1 MKMKKRKGRITSRR
15 ELHHLKKIQKV
26 KKVTTALGT
35 SLMVGTVGLLMGNK
49 DKVQADTTVH
59 VDKTNEASSSTSK
72 VAQSSSQSSTQSS
85 SVAAGSRVT
94 REVVYSSSSSSSLNI
109 EKNASSQSENSSQ
122 SSSNV
127 KSSSASSVSNASSL
141 QNHEPNKTVESS
153 STASSGASSSS
164 SKSESSSS
172 QASVKPEKQNLA
184 VQTGPSEQDLQKQWA
199 AKISSYPENV
209 QSFLNTIGPVAQQ
222 VAQENGIYASV
233 MIAQA
238 ALESGWGNS
247 ALSTQGHNLFGV
259 KWNGTGNY
267 VTMPTQEYYGGQ
279 WHTINAKFQSY
290 NSYYD
295 SLTGYAQLIKNNFPN
310 STRANAATPQI
321 AAANLKYGVYGS
333 YATDPN
339 YANSLDRMI
348 SDYGLTR
355 YDVYT
360 GTSSTNQN
368 QQNSNAANSNQ
379 HESQISAGN
388 GNQIPDTYTVKAGDS
403 LWGIS
408 QTYGTTVNNLKQ
420 INNLSSNVIYV
431 GQVLK
436 LKQQSNSTSNQAPQS
451 TVDTYTVQSGDTL
464 WGIANTH
471 DTTVNNL
478 KQINDLT
485 SDTIYVGQVLKLKQ
499 QSNSTSNQAPQS
511 TADTYTVQSG
521 DTLWGIANTHDTTV
535 NDLKQINDLTS
546 DTIYVGQVLK
556 LKQQTN
562 STSNQAPQSTID
574 TYTVQSGDT
583 LWRIA
588 NTHDTT
594 VNNLKQIN
602 DLTSDTIYVGQVL
615 KLKQQSTT
623 QPESS
628 QSSQS
633 NSSDFYTVKAG
644 DSLWKIA
651 MGNDLTVSHLKQM
664 NNLTTNTIYVGQ
676 QLRIKEGQA
685 NSQASQSNSQTN
697 QSSQNAGTYTVKAG
711 DTLWGIAND
720 HDTTVNALKQNNHLN
735 SDTIYVGQVL
745 SLGQATSTGSH
756 SQSSASAQSSSSTN
770 GTYTVKAGD
779 TLWSIANA
787 NDMTVAQLKQKNDLS
802 NDTIYVGQTLNVS
815 SSKSAS
821 ATSTA
826 SATYTVNSG
835 DSLWQIASA
844 NGTTVNQLKALN
856 NLSSD
861 LIYAGQQ
868 LKFR

>member
-1 MKMKKRKGRITSRR
+1 MKKRKGRITSRR
-15 ELHHLKKIQKV
+15 ELYHLKKIQKV

-72 VAQSSSQSSTQSS
+72 VAQSSSQSSTSSSVQSS
-85 SVAAGSRVT
+85 SVAAGLRVT
-94 REVVYSSSSSSSLNI
+94 REVIYSSSSSSSLNI

-127 KSSSASSVSNASSL
+127 KSSSASSASVTNASSL

-153 STASSGASSSS
+153 STASSVAGSSS
-164 SKSESSSS
+164 SKSESSGS
-172 QASVKPEKQNLA
+172 QSSVKPEKQNLA

-199 AKISSYPENV
+199 AEISSYPENV

-348 SDYGLTR
+348 SDYELTR

-403 LWGIS
+403 LWEIS

-436 LKQQSNSTSNQAPQS
+436 LKQQSNSTSNQTPQS
-451 TVDTYTVQSGDTL
+451 TTDTYTVQSGDTL

-499 QSNSTSNQAPQS
+499 
-511 TADTYTVQSG
+511 
-521 DTLWGIANTHDTTV
+521 
-535 NDLKQINDLTS
+535 
-546 DTIYVGQVLK
+546 
-556 LKQQTN
+556 
-562 STSNQAPQSTID
+562 
-574 TYTVQSGDT
+574 
-583 LWRIA
+583 R
-588 NTHDTT
+588 
-594 VNNLKQIN
+594 
-602 DLTSDTIYVGQVL
+602 
-615 KLKQQSTT
+615 STT
-623 QPESS
+623 QQESS
-628 QSSQS
+628 QPSQS

-676 QLRIKEGQA
+676 QLRIKEGQT

-697 QSSQNAGTYTVKAG
+697 QSNQNAGTYTVKAG

-720 HDTTVNALKQNNHLN
+720 HDTTVNALKQNNHLS

-745 SLGQATSTGSH
+745 SLGQTASTGSH
-756 SQSSASAQSSSSTN
+756 SQSTASTQSSTSD
-770 GTYTVKAGD
+770 GTYTVKSGD

-815 SSKSAS
+815 STKSAS

-826 SATYTVNSG
+826 STTYTVKSG

-868 LKFR
+868 LKLR

>member
-1 MKMKKRKGRITSRR
+1 MKKRKGRITSRR
-15 ELHHLKKIQKV
+15 ELYHLKKIQKV

-72 VAQSSSQSSTQSS
+72 VAQSSSQSSTSSSVQSS
-85 SVAAGSRVT
+85 SVAAGLRVT

-127 KSSSASSVSNASSL
+127 KSSSASSASVTNASSL

-153 STASSGASSSS
+153 STASSVASSSS
-164 SKSESSSS
+164 SKSESSGS
-172 QASVKPEKQNLA
+172 QSSVKPEKQNLA

-199 AKISSYPENV
+199 AEISSYPENV

-339 YANSLDRMI
+339 YANSLDRII
-348 SDYGLTR
+348 SDYELTR

-408 QTYGTTVNNLKQ
+408 QTYGTTVSNLKQ

-436 LKQQSNSTSNQAPQS
+436 LKQQSNSTSNQTPQL
-451 TVDTYTVQSGDTL
+451 TTDTYTVQSGDTL

-499 QSNSTSNQAPQS
+499 QSNSTSNQTPQS
-511 TADTYTVQSG
+511 TTDTYTVQSG
-521 DTLWGIANTHDTTV
+521 DTLWE
-535 NDLKQINDLTS
+535 
-546 DTIYVGQVLK
+546 
-556 LKQQTN
+556 
-562 STSNQAPQSTID
+562 
-574 TYTVQSGDT
+574 
-583 LWRIA
+583 IA

-615 KLKQQSTT
+615 KLKQRSTT
-623 QPESS
+623 QQESS
-628 QSSQS
+628 QPSQS

-676 QLRIKEGQA
+676 QLRIKEEQT

-720 HDTTVNALKQNNHLN
+720 HDTTVNALKQNNHLS

-745 SLGQATSTGSH
+745 SLGQTASTGSH
-756 SQSSASAQSSSSTN
+756 SQSTASTQSSTSD
-770 GTYTVKAGD
+770 GTYTVKSGD

-815 SSKSAS
+815 STKSAS

-826 SATYTVNSG
+826 SATYTVKSG

-868 LKFR
+868 LKLR

>member
-1 MKMKKRKGRITSRR
+1 MKKRKGRITSRR
-15 ELHHLKKIQKV
+15 ELYHLKKIQKV
-26 KKVTTALGT
+26 KKATTALGT
-35 SLMVGTVGLLMGNK
+35 SLMVGTVGLLMGNR

-59 VDKTNEASSSTSK
+59 VDKTNETSSSTSK
-72 VAQSSSQSSTQSS
+72 VAQSSSQSATSSSVQSS

-109 EKNASSQSENSSQ
+109 AKNASSQSESSGQ

-141 QNHEPNKTVESS
+141 QNHEPGKTAESS
-153 STASSGASSSS
+153 STASSVASSSS

-172 QASVKPEKQNLA
+172 QSSVKPEKQNLA

-199 AKISSYPENV
+199 AEISSYPENV

-247 ALSTQGHNLFGV
+247 ALSTEGHNLFGV

-321 AAANLKYGVYGS
+321 AAANLKNGVYGS

-451 TVDTYTVQSGDTL
+451 TADTYTVQSGDTL

-499 QSNSTSNQAPQS
+499 QS
-511 TADTYTVQSG
+511 
-521 DTLWGIANTHDTTV
+521 
-535 NDLKQINDLTS
+535 
-546 DTIYVGQVLK
+546 
-556 LKQQTN
+556 
-562 STSNQAPQSTID
+562 
-574 TYTVQSGDT
+574 
-583 LWRIA
+583 
-588 NTHDTT
+588 
-594 VNNLKQIN
+594 
-602 DLTSDTIYVGQVL
+602 
-615 KLKQQSTT
+615 TT
-623 QPESS
+623 QQGSS
-628 QSSQS
+628 QPSQS

-651 MGNDLTVSHLKQM
+651 MGNDLTVDHLKQM

-676 QLRIKEGQA
+676 QLRIKEGQT
-685 NSQASQSNSQTN
+685 NSQPSQSNSQTN
-697 QSSQNAGTYTVKAG
+697 QSSQNTGTYTVKAG

-745 SLGQATSTGSH
+745 SLGQATSTSSH
-756 SQSSASAQSSSSTN
+756 SQSSASAQSSSPTN
-770 GTYTVKAGD
+770 GTYMVKAGD

-815 SSKSAS
+815 SAKSAS
-821 ATSTA
+821 TTSTA
-826 SATYTVNSG
+826 SATYTVKSG
-835 DSLWQIASA
+835 DSLWKIASA
-844 NGTTVNQLKALN
+844 NGTTVNQLKSLN

-868 LKFR
+868 LKLR

>member
-15 ELHHLKKIQKV
+15 ELYHLKKIQKV

-72 VAQSSSQSSTQSS
+72 VAQSSSQSSTSSSVQSS
-85 SVAAGSRVT
+85 SVAAGLRVT

-127 KSSSASSVSNASSL
+127 KSSSASSASVTNASSL

-153 STASSGASSSS
+153 STASSVAGSSS
-164 SKSESSSS
+164 SKSESSGS
-172 QASVKPEKQNLA
+172 QSSVKPEKQNLA

-199 AKISSYPENV
+199 AEISSYPENV

-436 LKQQSNSTSNQAPQS
+436 LKQQSNSTSNQTPQS
-451 TVDTYTVQSGDTL
+451 TTDTYTVQSGDTL

-499 QSNSTSNQAPQS
+499 QSNSTSNQTPQS

-521 DTLWGIANTHDTTV
+521 DTLWG
-535 NDLKQINDLTS
+535 
-546 DTIYVGQVLK
+546 
-556 LKQQTN
+556 
-562 STSNQAPQSTID
+562 
-574 TYTVQSGDT
+574 
-583 LWRIA
+583 IA

-615 KLKQQSTT
+615 KLKQRSTT
-623 QPESS
+623 QQESS
-628 QSSQS
+628 QPSQS

-676 QLRIKEGQA
+676 QLRIKEGQT
-685 NSQASQSNSQTN
+685 NSQASKSNSQTN

-720 HDTTVNALKQNNHLN
+720 HDTTVNALKQNNHLS

-745 SLGQATSTGSH
+745 SLGQTASTGSH
-756 SQSSASAQSSSSTN
+756 SQSTASTQSSTSD
-770 GTYTVKAGD
+770 GTYTVKSGD

-815 SSKSAS
+815 STKSAS

-826 SATYTVNSG
+826 SATYTVKSG

-868 LKFR
+868 LKLR

>member
-1 MKMKKRKGRITSRR
+1 MKKRKGRITSRR
-15 ELHHLKKIQKV
+15 ELYHLKKIQKV

-72 VAQSSSQSSTQSS
+72 VAQSSSQSSTSSSVQSS
-85 SVAAGSRVT
+85 SVAAGLRVT

-127 KSSSASSVSNASSL
+127 KSSSASSASVTNASSL

-153 STASSGASSSS
+153 STASSVAGSSS
-164 SKSESSSS
+164 SKSESSGS
-172 QASVKPEKQNLA
+172 QSSVKPEKQNLA

-199 AKISSYPENV
+199 AEISSYPENV

-348 SDYGLTR
+348 SDYELTR

-436 LKQQSNSTSNQAPQS
+436 LKQQSNSTSNQTPQS
-451 TVDTYTVQSGDTL
+451 TTDTYTVQSGDTL

-499 QSNSTSNQAPQS
+499 QSNSTSNQTPQS
-511 TADTYTVQSG
+511 TTDTYTVQSG
-521 DTLWGIANTHDTTV
+521 DTLWG
-535 NDLKQINDLTS
+535 
-546 DTIYVGQVLK
+546 
-556 LKQQTN
+556 
-562 STSNQAPQSTID
+562 
-574 TYTVQSGDT
+574 
-583 LWRIA
+583 IA

-623 QPESS
+623 QQESS
-628 QSSQS
+628 QPSQS

-676 QLRIKEGQA
+676 QLRIKEGQT

-720 HDTTVNALKQNNHLN
+720 HDTTVNALKQNNHLS

-745 SLGQATSTGSH
+745 SLGQTASTGSH
-756 SQSSASAQSSSSTN
+756 SQSTASTQSSTSD
-770 GTYTVKAGD
+770 GTYTVKSGD

-815 SSKSAS
+815 STKSAS

-826 SATYTVNSG
+826 STTYTVKSG

-868 LKFR
+868 LKLR

>member
-1 MKMKKRKGRITSRR
+1 MKKRKGRITSRR
-15 ELHHLKKIQKV
+15 ELYHLKKIQKV

-72 VAQSSSQSSTQSS
+72 VTQSSSQSSTSSSVQSS
-85 SVAAGSRVT
+85 SVAAGLRVT

-109 EKNASSQSENSSQ
+109 EKNVSSQSENSSQ

-127 KSSSASSVSNASSL
+127 KSSSASSASVTNASSL

-153 STASSGASSSS
+153 STASSAASSSS
-164 SKSESSSS
+164 SKSESSGS
-172 QASVKPEKQNLA
+172 QSSVKPEKQNLA

-199 AKISSYPENV
+199 AEISSYPENV

-451 TVDTYTVQSGDTL
+451 TADTYTVQSGDTL

-499 QSNSTSNQAPQS
+499 QS
-511 TADTYTVQSG
+511 
-521 DTLWGIANTHDTTV
+521 
-535 NDLKQINDLTS
+535 
-546 DTIYVGQVLK
+546 
-556 LKQQTN
+556 
-562 STSNQAPQSTID
+562 
-574 TYTVQSGDT
+574 
-583 LWRIA
+583 
-588 NTHDTT
+588 
-594 VNNLKQIN
+594 
-602 DLTSDTIYVGQVL
+602 
-615 KLKQQSTT
+615 TT
-623 QPESS
+623 QQGSS
-628 QSSQS
+628 QPSQS

-651 MGNDLTVSHLKQM
+651 MGNDLTVDHLKQM

-676 QLRIKEGQA
+676 QLRIKEGQT
-685 NSQASQSNSQTN
+685 NSQPSQSNSQTN

-720 HDTTVNALKQNNHLN
+720 HDTTVNALKQNNHLS

-745 SLGQATSTGSH
+745 SLGQTASTGSH
-756 SQSSASAQSSSSTN
+756 SQSTASTQSSTSD
-770 GTYTVKAGD
+770 GTYTVKSGD

-815 SSKSAS
+815 STKSAS

-826 SATYTVNSG
+826 STTYTVKSG

-868 LKFR
+868 LKLR

>member
-1 MKMKKRKGRITSRR
+1 MKMKKRRDRISSRR

-26 KKVTTALGT
+26 KKATTALGT

-59 VDKTNEASSSTSK
+59 VDKTNETSSNTSK
-72 VAQSSSQSSTQSS
+72 VAQSGSQSSTSSSVQSS
-85 SVAAGSRVT
+85 SVAAGSRIT
-94 REVVYSSSSSSSLNI
+94 QEVVYSSSSSTSLNV

-122 SSSNV
+122 NSSSV
-127 KSSSASSVSNASSL
+127 KGSSASSMSNASSL
-141 QNHEPNKTVESS
+141 QHEQSKTAESS
-153 STASSGASSSS
+153 STANSVTSFSS
-164 SKSESSSS
+164 SKAESSSS
-172 QASVKPEKQNLA
+172 QSSVKSEKQNLA

-199 AKISSYPENV
+199 AEISSYPENV

-247 ALSTQGHNLFGV
+247 ALSTEGHNLFGV

-295 SLTGYAQLIKNNFPN
+295 SLTSYAQLIKNNFPN

-321 AAANLKYGVYGS
+321 AAANLKNGVYGS

-368 QQNSNAANSNQ
+368 QQNSNAANSSQ

-403 LWGIS
+403 LWEIS

-436 LKQQSNSTSNQAPQS
+436 LKQQSSSTSNQAPQS
-451 TVDTYTVQSGDTL
+451 TADTYTVQSGDTL

-535 NDLKQINDLTS
+535 N
-546 DTIYVGQVLK
+546 
-556 LKQQTN
+556 
-562 STSNQAPQSTID
+562 
-574 TYTVQSGDT
+574 
-583 LWRIA
+583 
-588 NTHDTT
+588 
-594 VNNLKQIN
+594 NLKQIN
-602 DLTSDTIYVGQVL
+602 DLTSDTIYVGQIL
-615 KLKQQSTT
+615 KLTQQSTT
-623 QPESS
+623 QQASS
-628 QSSQS
+628 KPSQS

-651 MGNDLTVSHLKQM
+651 MGNDLTVDHLKQM

-676 QLRIKEGQA
+676 QLRIKEGQT
-685 NSQASQSNSQTN
+685 NSQPSQSNSQTN
-697 QSSQNAGTYTVKAG
+697 QSSQNTGTYTVKAG

-720 HDTTVNALKQNNHLN
+720 HDTTVNALKQNNHLS

-745 SLGQATSTGSH
+745 SLGQTSSTSSH
-756 SQSSASAQSSSSTN
+756 SQATASAQSSTSN
-770 GTYTVKAGD
+770 GTYTVKSGD

-802 NDTIYVGQTLNVS
+802 NDTIYVGQKLNVFS
-815 SSKSAS
+815 AKSTS

-826 SATYTVNSG
+826 SATYTVKSG
-835 DSLWQIASA
+835 DSLWKIASA
-844 NGTTVNQLKALN
+844 NGTTVNQLKSLN

-868 LKFR
+868 LKLR

>member
-1 MKMKKRKGRITSRR
+1 MKKRRDRISSRR

-26 KKVTTALGT
+26 KKATTALGT

-59 VDKTNEASSSTSK
+59 VDKTNETSSNTSK
-72 VAQSSSQSSTQSS
+72 VAQSGSQSSTSSSVQSS
-85 SVAAGSRVT
+85 SVAAGSRIT
-94 REVVYSSSSSSSLNI
+94 QEVVYSSSSSTSLNV

-122 SSSNV
+122 NSSSV
-127 KSSSASSVSNASSL
+127 KGSSASSMSNASSL
-141 QNHEPNKTVESS
+141 QHGQSKTAESS
-153 STASSGASSSS
+153 STANSVTSFSS
-164 SKSESSSS
+164 SKAESSSS
-172 QASVKPEKQNLA
+172 QSSVKSEKQNLA

-199 AKISSYPENV
+199 AEISSYPENV

-247 ALSTQGHNLFGV
+247 ALSTEGHNLFGV

-295 SLTGYAQLIKNNFPN
+295 SLTSYAQLIKNNFPN

-321 AAANLKYGVYGS
+321 AAANLKNGVYGS

-368 QQNSNAANSNQ
+368 QQNSNAANSSQ

-436 LKQQSNSTSNQAPQS
+436 LKQQSSSTSNQAPQS
-451 TVDTYTVQSGDTL
+451 TADTYTVQSGDTL

-535 NDLKQINDLTS
+535 N
-546 DTIYVGQVLK
+546 
-556 LKQQTN
+556 
-562 STSNQAPQSTID
+562 
-574 TYTVQSGDT
+574 
-583 LWRIA
+583 
-588 NTHDTT
+588 
-594 VNNLKQIN
+594 NLKQIN

-615 KLKQQSTT
+615 KLTQQSTT
-623 QPESS
+623 QQASS
-628 QSSQS
+628 KPSQS

-651 MGNDLTVSHLKQM
+651 MGNDLTVDHLKQM

-676 QLRIKEGQA
+676 QLRIKEGQT
-685 NSQASQSNSQTN
+685 NSQPSQSNSQTN

-720 HDTTVNALKQNNHLN
+720 HDTTVNALKQNNHLS

-745 SLGQATSTGSH
+745 SLGQTSSTSSHNQAT
-756 SQSSASAQSSSSTN
+756 ASAQSSTSN
-770 GTYTVKAGD
+770 GTYTVKSGD

-802 NDTIYVGQTLNVS
+802 NDTIYVGQKLNVFS
-815 SSKSAS
+815 AKSTS

-826 SATYTVNSG
+826 SATYTVKSG
-835 DSLWQIASA
+835 DSLWKIASA
-844 NGTTVNQLKALN
+844 NGTTVNQLKSLN

-868 LKFR
+868 LKLR

>member
-15 ELHHLKKIQKV
+15 ELYHLKKIQKV

-72 VAQSSSQSSTQSS
+72 VAQSSSQSSTSSSVQSS
-85 SVAAGSRVT
+85 SVAAGLRVT

-127 KSSSASSVSNASSL
+127 KSSSASSASVTNASSL

-153 STASSGASSSS
+153 SIASSVAGSSS
-164 SKSESSSS
+164 SKSESSGS
-172 QASVKPEKQNLA
+172 QSSVKPEKQNLA

-199 AKISSYPENV
+199 AEISSYPENV

-348 SDYGLTR
+348 SDYELTR

-436 LKQQSNSTSNQAPQS
+436 LKQQSNSTSNQTPQL
-451 TVDTYTVQSGDTL
+451 TTDTYTVQSGDTL

-499 QSNSTSNQAPQS
+499 QS
-511 TADTYTVQSG
+511 
-521 DTLWGIANTHDTTV
+521 
-535 NDLKQINDLTS
+535 
-546 DTIYVGQVLK
+546 
-556 LKQQTN
+556 
-562 STSNQAPQSTID
+562 
-574 TYTVQSGDT
+574 
-583 LWRIA
+583 
-588 NTHDTT
+588 
-594 VNNLKQIN
+594 
-602 DLTSDTIYVGQVL
+602 
-615 KLKQQSTT
+615 TT
-623 QPESS
+623 QQESS
-628 QSSQS
+628 QPSQS

-676 QLRIKEGQA
+676 QLRIKEEQT

-720 HDTTVNALKQNNHLN
+720 HDTTVNALKQNNHLS

-745 SLGQATSTGSH
+745 SLGQTASTGSH
-756 SQSSASAQSSSSTN
+756 SQSTASTQSSTSD
-770 GTYTVKAGD
+770 GTYTVKSGD

-815 SSKSAS
+815 STKSAS

-826 SATYTVNSG
+826 STTYTVKSG

-868 LKFR
+868 LKLR

>member
-1 MKMKKRKGRITSRR
+1 MKKRKGRITSRR
-15 ELHHLKKIQKV
+15 ELYHLKKIQKV

-72 VAQSSSQSSTQSS
+72 VAQSSSQSSTSSSVQSS
-85 SVAAGSRVT
+85 SVAAGLRVT

-127 KSSSASSVSNASSL
+127 KSSSASSASVTNASSL

-153 STASSGASSSS
+153 SIASSVAGSSS
-164 SKSESSSS
+164 SKSESSGS
-172 QASVKPEKQNLA
+172 QSSVKPEKQNLA

-199 AKISSYPENV
+199 AEISSYPENV

-348 SDYGLTR
+348 SDYELTR

-436 LKQQSNSTSNQAPQS
+436 LKQQSNSTSNQTPQS
-451 TVDTYTVQSGDTL
+451 TTDTYTVQSGDTL

-499 QSNSTSNQAPQS
+499 R
-511 TADTYTVQSG
+511 
-521 DTLWGIANTHDTTV
+521 L
-535 NDLKQINDLTS
+535 
-546 DTIYVGQVLK
+546 
-556 LKQQTN
+556 
-562 STSNQAPQSTID
+562 
-574 TYTVQSGDT
+574 
-583 LWRIA
+583 
-588 NTHDTT
+588 
-594 VNNLKQIN
+594 
-602 DLTSDTIYVGQVL
+602 
-615 KLKQQSTT
+615 TT
-623 QPESS
+623 QQESS
-628 QSSQS
+628 QPSQS

-676 QLRIKEGQA
+676 QLRIKEEQT

-720 HDTTVNALKQNNHLN
+720 HDTTVNALKQNNHLS

-745 SLGQATSTGSH
+745 SLGQTASTGSH
-756 SQSSASAQSSSSTN
+756 SQSTASTQSSTSD
-770 GTYTVKAGD
+770 GTYTVKSGD

-815 SSKSAS
+815 STKSAS

-826 SATYTVNSG
+826 STTYTVKSG

-868 LKFR
+868 LKLR

>member
-1 MKMKKRKGRITSRR
+1 MKMKKRRDRISSRR

-26 KKVTTALGT
+26 KKATTALGT

-59 VDKTNEASSSTSK
+59 VDKTNETSSNTSK
-72 VAQSSSQSSTQSS
+72 VAQSSSQSSTSSSVQSS
-85 SVAAGSRVT
+85 SVAAGSRIT
-94 REVVYSSSSSSSLNI
+94 QEVVYSSSSSTSLNV

-122 SSSNV
+122 NSSSV
-127 KSSSASSVSNASSL
+127 KGSSASSMSNASSL
-141 QNHEPNKTVESS
+141 QHGQSKTAESS
-153 STASSGASSSS
+153 STANSVTSFSS
-164 SKSESSSS
+164 SKAESSSS
-172 QASVKPEKQNLA
+172 QSSVKSEKQNLA

-199 AKISSYPENV
+199 AEISSYPENV

-247 ALSTQGHNLFGV
+247 ALSTEGHNLFGV

-295 SLTGYAQLIKNNFPN
+295 SLTSYAQLIKNNFPN

-321 AAANLKYGVYGS
+321 AAANLKNGVYGS

-368 QQNSNAANSNQ
+368 QQNSNAANSSQ

-436 LKQQSNSTSNQAPQS
+436 LKQQSSSTSNQAPQS
-451 TVDTYTVQSGDTL
+451 TADTYTVQSGDTL

-535 NDLKQINDLTS
+535 N
-546 DTIYVGQVLK
+546 
-556 LKQQTN
+556 
-562 STSNQAPQSTID
+562 
-574 TYTVQSGDT
+574 
-583 LWRIA
+583 
-588 NTHDTT
+588 
-594 VNNLKQIN
+594 NLKQIN

-623 QPESS
+623 QQGSS
-628 QSSQS
+628 QPSQA

-651 MGNDLTVSHLKQM
+651 MGNDLTVDHLKQM

-676 QLRIKEGQA
+676 QLRIKEGQT
-685 NSQASQSNSQTN
+685 NSQPSQSNSQTN
-697 QSSQNAGTYTVKAG
+697 QSSQNTGTYTVKAG

-745 SLGQATSTGSH
+745 SLGQATSTSSH
-756 SQSSASAQSSSSTN
+756 SQSSASAQSSSPTN
-770 GTYTVKAGD
+770 GTYMVKAGD

-815 SSKSAS
+815 SAKSAS
-821 ATSTA
+821 TTSTA
-826 SATYTVNSG
+826 SATYTVKSG
-835 DSLWQIASA
+835 DSLWKIASA

-868 LKFR
+868 LKLR

>member
-1 MKMKKRKGRITSRR
+1 
-15 ELHHLKKIQKV
+15 
-26 KKVTTALGT
+26 
-35 SLMVGTVGLLMGNK
+35 
-49 DKVQADTTVH
+49 
-59 VDKTNEASSSTSK
+59 
-72 VAQSSSQSSTQSS
+72 
-85 SVAAGSRVT
+85 
-94 REVVYSSSSSSSLNI
+94 
-109 EKNASSQSENSSQ
+109 
-122 SSSNV
+122 
-127 KSSSASSVSNASSL
+127 
-141 QNHEPNKTVESS
+141 
-153 STASSGASSSS
+153 
-164 SKSESSSS
+164 
-172 QASVKPEKQNLA
+172 
-184 VQTGPSEQDLQKQWA
+184 
-199 AKISSYPENV
+199 
-209 QSFLNTIGPVAQQ
+209 
-222 VAQENGIYASV
+222 

-348 SDYGLTR
+348 SDYELTR

-436 LKQQSNSTSNQAPQS
+436 LKQQSNSTSNQTPQS
-451 TVDTYTVQSGDTL
+451 TTDTYTVQSGDTL

-499 QSNSTSNQAPQS
+499 QSNSTSNQTPQL
-511 TADTYTVQSG
+511 TTDTYTVQSG
-521 DTLWGIANTHDTTV
+521 DTLWG
-535 NDLKQINDLTS
+535 
-546 DTIYVGQVLK
+546 
-556 LKQQTN
+556 
-562 STSNQAPQSTID
+562 
-574 TYTVQSGDT
+574 
-583 LWRIA
+583 IA

-623 QPESS
+623 QQESS
-628 QSSQS
+628 QPSQS

-676 QLRIKEGQA
+676 QLRIKEEQT

-720 HDTTVNALKQNNHLN
+720 HDTTVNALKQNNHLS

-745 SLGQATSTGSH
+745 SLGQTASTGSH
-756 SQSSASAQSSSSTN
+756 SQSTASTQSSTSD
-770 GTYTVKAGD
+770 GTYTVKSGD

-815 SSKSAS
+815 STKSAS

-826 SATYTVNSG
+826 STTYTVKSG

-868 LKFR
+868 LKLR

>member
-72 VAQSSSQSSTQSS
+72 VTQSSSQSSTSSSVQSS
-85 SVAAGSRVT
+85 SVAAGLRVT

-109 EKNASSQSENSSQ
+109 EKNVSSQSENSSQ

-127 KSSSASSVSNASSL
+127 KSSSASSASVTNASSL

-153 STASSGASSSS
+153 STASSAASSSS
-164 SKSESSSS
+164 SKSESSGS
-172 QASVKPEKQNLA
+172 QSSVKPEKQNLA

-199 AKISSYPENV
+199 AEISSYPENV

-247 ALSTQGHNLFGV
+247 ALSTQSHNLFGV

-436 LKQQSNSTSNQAPQS
+436 LKQQSNSTSNQTPQL
-451 TVDTYTVQSGDTL
+451 TTDTYTVQSGDTL

-499 QSNSTSNQAPQS
+499 QS
-511 TADTYTVQSG
+511 
-521 DTLWGIANTHDTTV
+521 
-535 NDLKQINDLTS
+535 
-546 DTIYVGQVLK
+546 
-556 LKQQTN
+556 
-562 STSNQAPQSTID
+562 
-574 TYTVQSGDT
+574 
-583 LWRIA
+583 
-588 NTHDTT
+588 
-594 VNNLKQIN
+594 
-602 DLTSDTIYVGQVL
+602 
-615 KLKQQSTT
+615 TT
-623 QPESS
+623 QQESS
-628 QSSQS
+628 QPSQS

-676 QLRIKEGQA
+676 QLRIKEEQT

-720 HDTTVNALKQNNHLN
+720 HDTTVNALKQNNHLS

-745 SLGQATSTGSH
+745 SLGQTASTGSH
-756 SQSSASAQSSSSTN
+756 SQSTASTQSSTSD
-770 GTYTVKAGD
+770 GTYTVKSGD

-815 SSKSAS
+815 STKSAS

-826 SATYTVNSG
+826 STTYTVKSG

-868 LKFR
+868 LKLR

>member
-1 MKMKKRKGRITSRR
+1 MKKRKGRITSRR
-15 ELHHLKKIQKV
+15 ELYHLKKIQKV
-26 KKVTTALGT
+26 KKATTALGT
-35 SLMVGTVGLLMGNK
+35 SLMVGTVGLLMGNR

-59 VDKTNEASSSTSK
+59 VDKTNETSSSTSK
-72 VAQSSSQSSTQSS
+72 VAQSSSQSATSSSVQSS
-85 SVAAGSRVT
+85 SVAAGLRVT

-109 EKNASSQSENSSQ
+109 EKNVSSQSENSSQ

-127 KSSSASSVSNASSL
+127 KSSSASSASVTNASSL

-153 STASSGASSSS
+153 STASSVASSSS
-164 SKSESSSS
+164 SKSESSGS
-172 QASVKPEKQNLA
+172 QSSVKPEKQNLA

-199 AKISSYPENV
+199 AEISSYPENV

-247 ALSTQGHNLFGV
+247 ALSTEGHNLFGV

-321 AAANLKYGVYGS
+321 AAANLKNGVYGS

-451 TVDTYTVQSGDTL
+451 TADTYTVQSGDTL

-499 QSNSTSNQAPQS
+499 QS
-511 TADTYTVQSG
+511 
-521 DTLWGIANTHDTTV
+521 
-535 NDLKQINDLTS
+535 
-546 DTIYVGQVLK
+546 
-556 LKQQTN
+556 
-562 STSNQAPQSTID
+562 
-574 TYTVQSGDT
+574 
-583 LWRIA
+583 
-588 NTHDTT
+588 
-594 VNNLKQIN
+594 
-602 DLTSDTIYVGQVL
+602 
-615 KLKQQSTT
+615 TT
-623 QPESS
+623 QQGSS
-628 QSSQS
+628 QPSQS

-651 MGNDLTVSHLKQM
+651 MGNDLTVDHLKQM

-676 QLRIKEGQA
+676 QLRIKEGQT
-685 NSQASQSNSQTN
+685 NSQPSQSNSQTN
-697 QSSQNAGTYTVKAG
+697 QSSQNTGTYTVKAG

-745 SLGQATSTGSH
+745 SLGQATSTSSH
-756 SQSSASAQSSSSTN
+756 SQSSASAQSSSPTN
-770 GTYTVKAGD
+770 GTYMVKAGD

-815 SSKSAS
+815 SAKSAS
-821 ATSTA
+821 TTSTA
-826 SATYTVNSG
+826 SATYTVKSG
-835 DSLWQIASA
+835 DSLWKIASA

-868 LKFR
+868 LKLR

>member
-1 MKMKKRKGRITSRR
+1 MKKRKGRITSRR
-15 ELHHLKKIQKV
+15 ELYHLKKIQKV
-26 KKVTTALGT
+26 KKATTALGT
-35 SLMVGTVGLLMGNK
+35 SLMVGTVGLLMGNR

-59 VDKTNEASSSTSK
+59 VDKTNETLSSTSK
-72 VAQSSSQSSTQSS
+72 VAQSSSQSATSSSVQSS

-94 REVVYSSSSSSSLNI
+94 REIVYSSSSSSSLNI
-109 EKNASSQSENSSQ
+109 AKNASSQSESSGQ

-141 QNHEPNKTVESS
+141 QNHEPGKTAESS
-153 STASSGASSSS
+153 STASSVASSSS

-172 QASVKPEKQNLA
+172 QSSVKPEKQNLA

-199 AKISSYPENV
+199 AEISSYPENV

-247 ALSTQGHNLFGV
+247 ALSTEGHNLFGV

-321 AAANLKYGVYGS
+321 AAANLKNGVYGS

-451 TVDTYTVQSGDTL
+451 T
-464 WGIANTH
+464 
-471 DTTVNNL
+471 
-478 KQINDLT
+478 
-485 SDTIYVGQVLKLKQ
+485 
-499 QSNSTSNQAPQS
+499 
-511 TADTYTVQSG
+511 ADTYTVQSG
-521 DTLWGIANTHDTTV
+521 DTLWGIANTHDTM
-535 NDLKQINDLTS
+535 
-546 DTIYVGQVLK
+546 
-556 LKQQTN
+556 
-562 STSNQAPQSTID
+562 
-574 TYTVQSGDT
+574 
-583 LWRIA
+583 
-588 NTHDTT
+588 

-623 QPESS
+623 QQGSS
-628 QSSQS
+628 QPSQS

-651 MGNDLTVSHLKQM
+651 MGNDLTVDHLKQM

-676 QLRIKEGQA
+676 QLRIKEGQT
-685 NSQASQSNSQTN
+685 NSQPSQSNSQTN
-697 QSSQNAGTYTVKAG
+697 QSSQNTGTYTVKAG

-745 SLGQATSTGSH
+745 SLGQATSTSSH
-756 SQSSASAQSSSSTN
+756 SQSSASAQSSSPTN
-770 GTYTVKAGD
+770 GTYMVKAGD

-815 SSKSAS
+815 SAKSVS
-821 ATSTA
+821 TTSTA
-826 SATYTVNSG
+826 SATYTVKSG
-835 DSLWQIASA
+835 DSLWKIASA

-868 LKFR
+868 LKLR

>member
-15 ELHHLKKIQKV
+15 ELYHLKKIQKV

-72 VAQSSSQSSTQSS
+72 VTQSSSQSSTSSSVQSS
-85 SVAAGSRVT
+85 SVAAGLRVT

-109 EKNASSQSENSSQ
+109 EKNVSSQSENSSQ

-127 KSSSASSVSNASSL
+127 KSSSASSASVTNASSL

-153 STASSGASSSS
+153 STASSAASSSS
-164 SKSESSSS
+164 SKSESSGS
-172 QASVKPEKQNLA
+172 QSSVKPEKQNLA

-199 AKISSYPENV
+199 AEISSYPENV

-436 LKQQSNSTSNQAPQS
+436 LKQQSNSTSNQTPQS
-451 TVDTYTVQSGDTL
+451 TTDTYTVQSGDTL

-499 QSNSTSNQAPQS
+499 QS
-511 TADTYTVQSG
+511 
-521 DTLWGIANTHDTTV
+521 
-535 NDLKQINDLTS
+535 
-546 DTIYVGQVLK
+546 
-556 LKQQTN
+556 
-562 STSNQAPQSTID
+562 
-574 TYTVQSGDT
+574 
-583 LWRIA
+583 
-588 NTHDTT
+588 
-594 VNNLKQIN
+594 
-602 DLTSDTIYVGQVL
+602 
-615 KLKQQSTT
+615 TT
-623 QPESS
+623 QQGSS
-628 QSSQS
+628 QPSQS

-651 MGNDLTVSHLKQM
+651 MGNDLTVDHLKQM

-676 QLRIKEGQA
+676 QLRIKEGQT
-685 NSQASQSNSQTN
+685 NSQPSQSNSQTN

-720 HDTTVNALKQNNHLN
+720 HDTTVNALKQNNHLS

-745 SLGQATSTGSH
+745 SLGQTASTGSH
-756 SQSSASAQSSSSTN
+756 SQSTASTQSSTSD
-770 GTYTVKAGD
+770 GTYTVKSGD

-815 SSKSAS
+815 STKSAS

-826 SATYTVNSG
+826 STTYTVKSG

-868 LKFR
+868 LKLR

>member
-1 MKMKKRKGRITSRR
+1 MKKRKGRITSRR
-15 ELHHLKKIQKV
+15 ELYHLKKIQKV

-72 VAQSSSQSSTQSS
+72 VAQSSSQSSTSSSVQSS
-85 SVAAGSRVT
+85 SVAAGLRVT

-127 KSSSASSVSNASSL
+127 KSSSASSASVTNASSL

-153 STASSGASSSS
+153 STASSVAGSSS
-164 SKSESSSS
+164 SKSESSGS
-172 QASVKPEKQNLA
+172 QSSVKPEKQNLA

-199 AKISSYPENV
+199 AEISSYPENV

-436 LKQQSNSTSNQAPQS
+436 LKQQSNSTSNQTPQS
-451 TVDTYTVQSGDTL
+451 TTDTYTVQSGDTL

-499 QSNSTSNQAPQS
+499 
-511 TADTYTVQSG
+511 
-521 DTLWGIANTHDTTV
+521 
-535 NDLKQINDLTS
+535 
-546 DTIYVGQVLK
+546 
-556 LKQQTN
+556 
-562 STSNQAPQSTID
+562 
-574 TYTVQSGDT
+574 
-583 LWRIA
+583 R
-588 NTHDTT
+588 
-594 VNNLKQIN
+594 
-602 DLTSDTIYVGQVL
+602 
-615 KLKQQSTT
+615 STT
-623 QPESS
+623 QQESS
-628 QSSQS
+628 QPSQS

-676 QLRIKEGQA
+676 QLRIKEGQT

-720 HDTTVNALKQNNHLN
+720 HDTTVNALKQNNHLS

-745 SLGQATSTGSH
+745 SLGQTASTGSH
-756 SQSSASAQSSSSTN
+756 SQSTASTQSSTSD
-770 GTYTVKAGD
+770 GTYTVKSGD

-815 SSKSAS
+815 STKSAL

-826 SATYTVNSG
+826 STTYTVKSG

-868 LKFR
+868 LKLR

>member
-1 MKMKKRKGRITSRR
+1 MKKRKGRITSRR
-15 ELHHLKKIQKV
+15 ELYHLKKIQKV
-26 KKVTTALGT
+26 KKATTALGT
-35 SLMVGTVGLLMGNK
+35 SLMVGTVGLLMGNR
-49 DKVQADTTVH
+49 DRVQADTTVH
-59 VDKTNEASSSTSK
+59 VDKTNETSSSTSK
-72 VAQSSSQSSTQSS
+72 VAQSSSQSATSSSVQSS

-109 EKNASSQSENSSQ
+109 AKNASSQSESSGQ

-141 QNHEPNKTVESS
+141 QNHEPGKTAESS
-153 STASSGASSSS
+153 STASSVASSSS

-172 QASVKPEKQNLA
+172 QSSVKPEKQNLA

-199 AKISSYPENV
+199 AEISSYPENV

-247 ALSTQGHNLFGV
+247 ALSTEGHNLFGV

-321 AAANLKYGVYGS
+321 AAANLKNGVYGS

-451 TVDTYTVQSGDTL
+451 TADTYTVQSGDTL

-499 QSNSTSNQAPQS
+499 QS
-511 TADTYTVQSG
+511 
-521 DTLWGIANTHDTTV
+521 
-535 NDLKQINDLTS
+535 
-546 DTIYVGQVLK
+546 
-556 LKQQTN
+556 
-562 STSNQAPQSTID
+562 
-574 TYTVQSGDT
+574 
-583 LWRIA
+583 
-588 NTHDTT
+588 
-594 VNNLKQIN
+594 
-602 DLTSDTIYVGQVL
+602 
-615 KLKQQSTT
+615 TT
-623 QPESS
+623 QQGSS
-628 QSSQS
+628 QPSQS

-651 MGNDLTVSHLKQM
+651 MGNDLTVDHLKQM

-676 QLRIKEGQA
+676 QLRIKEGQT
-685 NSQASQSNSQTN
+685 NSQPSQSNSQTN
-697 QSSQNAGTYTVKAG
+697 QSSQNTGTYTVKAG

-745 SLGQATSTGSH
+745 SLGQATSTSSH
-756 SQSSASAQSSSSTN
+756 SQSSASAQSSSPTN
-770 GTYTVKAGD
+770 GTYMVKAGD

-815 SSKSAS
+815 SAKSAS
-821 ATSTA
+821 TTSTA
-826 SATYTVNSG
+826 SATYTVKSG
-835 DSLWQIASA
+835 DSLWKIASA

-868 LKFR
+868 LKLR

>member
-1 MKMKKRKGRITSRR
+1 MKKRKGRITSRR

-72 VAQSSSQSSTQSS
+72 VAQSSSQSSTSSSVQSS
-85 SVAAGSRVT
+85 SVAAGLRVT

-127 KSSSASSVSNASSL
+127 KSSSASSASVTNASSL

-153 STASSGASSSS
+153 SIASSVAGSSS
-164 SKSESSSS
+164 SKSESSGS
-172 QASVKPEKQNLA
+172 QSSVKPEKQNLA

-199 AKISSYPENV
+199 AEISSYPENV

-348 SDYGLTR
+348 SDYELTR

-436 LKQQSNSTSNQAPQS
+436 LKQQSNSTSNQTPQS
-451 TVDTYTVQSGDTL
+451 TTDTYTVQSGDTL

-499 QSNSTSNQAPQS
+499 QSNSTSNQTPQL
-511 TADTYTVQSG
+511 TTDTYTVQSG
-521 DTLWGIANTHDTTV
+521 DTLWG
-535 NDLKQINDLTS
+535 
-546 DTIYVGQVLK
+546 
-556 LKQQTN
+556 
-562 STSNQAPQSTID
+562 
-574 TYTVQSGDT
+574 
-583 LWRIA
+583 IA

-623 QPESS
+623 QQESS
-628 QSSQS
+628 QPSQS

-676 QLRIKEGQA
+676 QLRIKEEQT

-720 HDTTVNALKQNNHLN
+720 HDTTVNALKQNNHLS

-745 SLGQATSTGSH
+745 SLGQTASTGSH
-756 SQSSASAQSSSSTN
+756 SQSTASTQSSTSD
-770 GTYTVKAGD
+770 GTYTVKSGD

-815 SSKSAS
+815 STKSAS

-826 SATYTVNSG
+826 STTYTVKSG

-868 LKFR
+868 LKLR

>member
-1 MKMKKRKGRITSRR
+1 MKKRKGRITSRR
-15 ELHHLKKIQKV
+15 ELYHLKKIQKV

-72 VAQSSSQSSTQSS
+72 VTQSSSQSSTSSSVQSS
-85 SVAAGSRVT
+85 SVAAGLRVT

-109 EKNASSQSENSSQ
+109 EKNVSSQSENSSQ

-127 KSSSASSVSNASSL
+127 KSSSASSASVTNASSL

-153 STASSGASSSS
+153 STASSAASSSS
-164 SKSESSSS
+164 SKSESSGS
-172 QASVKPEKQNLA
+172 QSSVKSEKQNLA

-199 AKISSYPENV
+199 AEISSYPENV

-436 LKQQSNSTSNQAPQS
+436 LKQQSNSTSNQTPQS
-451 TVDTYTVQSGDTL
+451 TTDTYTVQSGDTL

-499 QSNSTSNQAPQS
+499 QSNSTSNQTPQS
-511 TADTYTVQSG
+511 TTDTYTVQSG
-521 DTLWGIANTHDTTV
+521 DTLWG
-535 NDLKQINDLTS
+535 
-546 DTIYVGQVLK
+546 
-556 LKQQTN
+556 
-562 STSNQAPQSTID
+562 
-574 TYTVQSGDT
+574 
-583 LWRIA
+583 IA

-623 QPESS
+623 QQGSS
-628 QSSQS
+628 QPSQS

-651 MGNDLTVSHLKQM
+651 MGNDLTVDHLKQM

-676 QLRIKEGQA
+676 QLRIKEGQT
-685 NSQASQSNSQTN
+685 NSQPSQSNSQTN

-720 HDTTVNALKQNNHLN
+720 HDTTVNALKQNNHLS

-745 SLGQATSTGSH
+745 SLGQTASTGSH
-756 SQSSASAQSSSSTN
+756 SQSTASTQSSTSD
-770 GTYTVKAGD
+770 GTYTVKSGD

-815 SSKSAS
+815 STKSAS

-826 SATYTVNSG
+826 STTYTVKSG

-868 LKFR
+868 LKLR

>member
-1 MKMKKRKGRITSRR
+1 MKKRKGRITSRR

-72 VAQSSSQSSTQSS
+72 VAQSSSQSSTSSSVQSS
-85 SVAAGSRVT
+85 SVAAGLRVT

-109 EKNASSQSENSSQ
+109 VKNASSQSENSSQ

-127 KSSSASSVSNASSL
+127 KSSSASSASVTNASSL

-153 STASSGASSSS
+153 STASSVAGSSS
-164 SKSESSSS
+164 SKSESSGS
-172 QASVKPEKQNLA
+172 QSSVKPEKQNLA

-199 AKISSYPENV
+199 AEISSYPENV

-436 LKQQSNSTSNQAPQS
+436 LKQQSNSTSNQTPQS
-451 TVDTYTVQSGDTL
+451 TTDTYTVQSGDTL

-499 QSNSTSNQAPQS
+499 QS
-511 TADTYTVQSG
+511 
-521 DTLWGIANTHDTTV
+521 
-535 NDLKQINDLTS
+535 
-546 DTIYVGQVLK
+546 
-556 LKQQTN
+556 
-562 STSNQAPQSTID
+562 
-574 TYTVQSGDT
+574 
-583 LWRIA
+583 
-588 NTHDTT
+588 
-594 VNNLKQIN
+594 
-602 DLTSDTIYVGQVL
+602 
-615 KLKQQSTT
+615 TT
-623 QPESS
+623 QQESS
-628 QSSQS
+628 QPSQS

-676 QLRIKEGQA
+676 QLRIKEEQT

-720 HDTTVNALKQNNHLN
+720 HDTTVNALKQNNHLS

-745 SLGQATSTGSH
+745 SLGQTASTGSH
-756 SQSSASAQSSSSTN
+756 SQSTASTQSSTSD
-770 GTYTVKAGD
+770 GTYTVKSGD

-815 SSKSAS
+815 STKSAS

-826 SATYTVNSG
+826 STTYTVKSG

-868 LKFR
+868 LKLR

>member
-1 MKMKKRKGRITSRR
+1 MKKRRDRISSRR

-26 KKVTTALGT
+26 KKATTALGT

-49 DKVQADTTVH
+49 NKVQADTTVH
-59 VDKTNEASSSTSK
+59 VDKTSETSLNTSK
-72 VAQSSSQSSTQSS
+72 VAQSSSQSSTSSSVRSS
-85 SVAAGSRVT
+85 SVAAGSQIT
-94 REVVYSSSSSSSLNI
+94 REVVYSSSSSTGLNV
-109 EKNASSQSENSSQ
+109 EKNASSQSESSSQ
-122 SSSNV
+122 SSLNV
-127 KSSSASSVSNASSL
+127 KNSSASSMSNASSL
-141 QNHEPNKTVESS
+141 QQGQSKTAESS
-153 STASSGASSSS
+153 STASSVESFSS
-164 SKSESSSS
+164 SKVESSNS
-172 QASVKPEKQNLA
+172 QTSVKSEKQNLA
-184 VQTGPSEQDLQKQWA
+184 VQTGTSEQDLQKQWA
-199 AKISSYPENV
+199 AEISSYPENV

-267 VTMPTQEYYGGQ
+267 ITMPTQEYYGGQ

-295 SLTGYAQLIKNNFPN
+295 SLTSYAQLIKNNFPN

-321 AAANLKYGVYGS
+321 AAANLKNGVYGS

-355 YDVYT
+355 YDVYM

-368 QQNSNAANSNQ
+368 QQNSNAANSSQ

-403 LWGIS
+403 LWEIS

-436 LKQQSNSTSNQAPQS
+436 LKQQSASSSNQTSAS
-451 TVDTYTVQSGDTL
+451 AADTYTVQSGDTL

-485 SDTIYVGQVLKLKQ
+485 SDTIYVGQVLKL
-499 QSNSTSNQAPQS
+499 T
-511 TADTYTVQSG
+511 
-521 DTLWGIANTHDTTV
+521 
-535 NDLKQINDLTS
+535 
-546 DTIYVGQVLK
+546 
-556 LKQQTN
+556 
-562 STSNQAPQSTID
+562 
-574 TYTVQSGDT
+574 
-583 LWRIA
+583 
-588 NTHDTT
+588 
-594 VNNLKQIN
+594 
-602 DLTSDTIYVGQVL
+602 
-615 KLKQQSTT
+615 QQSTT
-623 QPESS
+623 QQASS
-628 QSSQS
+628 KPSQS

-651 MGNDLTVSHLKQM
+651 MGNDLTVDHLKQM

-676 QLRIKEGQA
+676 QLRIKEGQI
-685 NSQASQSNSQTN
+685 NSQPSQSNSQAN
-697 QSSQNAGTYTVKAG
+697 QSNQNVGTYTVKAG

-720 HDTTVNALKQNNHLN
+720 HDTTVSALKQNNHLS

-745 SLGQATSTGSH
+745 SLGQASSTSSH
-756 SQSSASAQSSSSTN
+756 SQSTASTQLSTSD
-770 GTYTVKAGD
+770 GTYTVKSGD

-802 NDTIYVGQTLNVS
+802 NDTIYVGQTLKVS
-815 SSKSAS
+815 SAKL
-821 ATSTA
+821 TSTTSTV
-826 SATYTVNSG
+826 SATYTVKSG
-835 DSLWQIASA
+835 DSLWKIASA
-844 NGTTVNQLKALN
+844 NGTTVNQLKSLN

-868 LKFR
+868 LKLR

>member
-1 MKMKKRKGRITSRR
+1 MKMKKRRDRISSRR

-26 KKVTTALGT
+26 KKATTALGT

-59 VDKTNEASSSTSK
+59 VDKTNETSSNTSK
-72 VAQSSSQSSTQSS
+72 VAQSSSQSSTSSSVQSS
-85 SVAAGSRVT
+85 SVAAGSRIT
-94 REVVYSSSSSSSLNI
+94 QEVVYSSSSSTSLNV

-122 SSSNV
+122 NSSSV
-127 KSSSASSVSNASSL
+127 KGSSASSMSNASSL
-141 QNHEPNKTVESS
+141 QHGQSKTAESS
-153 STASSGASSSS
+153 STANSVTSFSS
-164 SKSESSSS
+164 SKAESSSS
-172 QASVKPEKQNLA
+172 QSSVKSEKQNLA

-199 AKISSYPENV
+199 AEISSYPENV

-247 ALSTQGHNLFGV
+247 ALSTEGHNLFGV

-295 SLTGYAQLIKNNFPN
+295 SLTSYAQLIKNNFPN

-321 AAANLKYGVYGS
+321 AAANLKNGVYGS

-368 QQNSNAANSNQ
+368 QQNSNAANSSQ

-436 LKQQSNSTSNQAPQS
+436 LKQQSSSTSNQAPQS
-451 TVDTYTVQSGDTL
+451 TADTYTVQSGDTL

-556 LKQQTN
+556 LKQQ
-562 STSNQAPQSTID
+562 
-574 TYTVQSGDT
+574 
-583 LWRIA
+583 
-588 NTHDTT
+588 
-594 VNNLKQIN
+594 
-602 DLTSDTIYVGQVL
+602 
-615 KLKQQSTT
+615 STT
-623 QPESS
+623 QQESS
-628 QSSQS
+628 QPSQS

-745 SLGQATSTGSH
+745 SLGQATLTGSH

-826 SATYTVNSG
+826 SATYTVKSG

-868 LKFR
+868 LKLR

>member
-15 ELHHLKKIQKV
+15 ELYHLKKIQKV
-26 KKVTTALGT
+26 KKATTALGT

-59 VDKTNEASSSTSK
+59 VDKTNETSSSTSK
-72 VAQSSSQSSTQSS
+72 VAQSSSQSATSSSVPS

-94 REVVYSSSSSSSLNI
+94 REVVYLSSSSSSLNI
-109 EKNASSQSENSSQ
+109 EKNASSQSESSSQ

-127 KSSSASSVSNASSL
+127 KSSSASSASVSNASSL
-141 QNHEPNKTVESS
+141 QNHEPGKTAESS
-153 STASSGASSSS
+153 STASSVAGSSS
-164 SKSESSSS
+164 SKVESSGS
-172 QASVKPEKQNLA
+172 QSSVKSEKQNLA

-199 AKISSYPENV
+199 AEISSYPENV

-451 TVDTYTVQSGDTL
+451 TADTYTVQSGDTL

-499 QSNSTSNQAPQS
+499 QS
-511 TADTYTVQSG
+511 
-521 DTLWGIANTHDTTV
+521 
-535 NDLKQINDLTS
+535 
-546 DTIYVGQVLK
+546 
-556 LKQQTN
+556 
-562 STSNQAPQSTID
+562 
-574 TYTVQSGDT
+574 
-583 LWRIA
+583 
-588 NTHDTT
+588 
-594 VNNLKQIN
+594 
-602 DLTSDTIYVGQVL
+602 
-615 KLKQQSTT
+615 TT
-623 QPESS
+623 QQGSS
-628 QSSQS
+628 QPSQS

-651 MGNDLTVSHLKQM
+651 MGNDLTVDHLKQM

-676 QLRIKEGQA
+676 QLRIKEGQT
-685 NSQASQSNSQTN
+685 NSQPSQSNSQTN
-697 QSSQNAGTYTVKAG
+697 QSSQNTGTYTVKAG

-745 SLGQATSTGSH
+745 SLGQATSTSSH
-756 SQSSASAQSSSSTN
+756 SQSSASAQSSSPTN
-770 GTYTVKAGD
+770 GTYMVKAGD

-815 SSKSAS
+815 SAKSAS
-821 ATSTA
+821 TTSTA
-826 SATYTVNSG
+826 SATYTVKSG
-835 DSLWQIASA
+835 DSLWKIASA

-868 LKFR
+868 LKLR

>member
-1 MKMKKRKGRITSRR
+1 MKKRKGRITSRR
-15 ELHHLKKIQKV
+15 ELYHLKKIQKV
-26 KKVTTALGT
+26 KKATTAFGT
-35 SLMVGTVGLLMGNK
+35 SLMVGTVGLLMGNR

-59 VDKTNEASSSTSK
+59 VDKTNETSSSTSK
-72 VAQSSSQSSTQSS
+72 VAQSSSQSATSNSVQSS

-109 EKNASSQSENSSQ
+109 AKNASSQSESSGQ

-141 QNHEPNKTVESS
+141 QNHEPGKTAESS
-153 STASSGASSSS
+153 STASSVASSSS

-172 QASVKPEKQNLA
+172 QSSVKPEKQNLA

-199 AKISSYPENV
+199 AEISSYPENV

-247 ALSTQGHNLFGV
+247 ALSTEGHNLFGV

-451 TVDTYTVQSGDTL
+451 TADTYTVQSGDTL

-499 QSNSTSNQAPQS
+499 QS
-511 TADTYTVQSG
+511 
-521 DTLWGIANTHDTTV
+521 
-535 NDLKQINDLTS
+535 
-546 DTIYVGQVLK
+546 
-556 LKQQTN
+556 
-562 STSNQAPQSTID
+562 
-574 TYTVQSGDT
+574 
-583 LWRIA
+583 
-588 NTHDTT
+588 
-594 VNNLKQIN
+594 
-602 DLTSDTIYVGQVL
+602 
-615 KLKQQSTT
+615 TT
-623 QPESS
+623 QQGSS
-628 QSSQS
+628 QPSQS

-651 MGNDLTVSHLKQM
+651 MGNDLTVDHLKQM

-676 QLRIKEGQA
+676 QLRIKEGQT
-685 NSQASQSNSQTN
+685 NSQPSQSNSQTN
-697 QSSQNAGTYTVKAG
+697 QSSQNTGTYTVKAG

-745 SLGQATSTGSH
+745 SLGQATSTSSH
-756 SQSSASAQSSSSTN
+756 SQSSASAQSSSPTN
-770 GTYTVKAGD
+770 GTYMVKAGD

-802 NDTIYVGQTLNVS
+802 DDTIYVGQTLNVS
-815 SSKSAS
+815 SAKSAS
-821 ATSTA
+821 TTSTA
-826 SATYTVNSG
+826 SATYTVKSG
-835 DSLWQIASA
+835 DSLWKIASA
-844 NGTTVNQLKALN
+844 NGTTVNQLKSLN

-868 LKFR
+868 LKLR

>member
-1 MKMKKRKGRITSRR
+1 MKKRKGRITSRR

-127 KSSSASSVSNASSL
+127 KSSSASSASVTNASSL

-153 STASSGASSSS
+153 STASSVASSSS
-164 SKSESSSS
+164 SKSESSGS
-172 QASVKPEKQNLA
+172 QSSVKPEKQNLA

-199 AKISSYPENV
+199 AEISSYPENV

-295 SLTGYAQLIKNNFPN
+295 SLTGYAQLIKNNFSN

-436 LKQQSNSTSNQAPQS
+436 LKQQSNSTSNQTPQS
-451 TVDTYTVQSGDTL
+451 TTDTYTVQSGDTL

-499 QSNSTSNQAPQS
+499 QS
-511 TADTYTVQSG
+511 
-521 DTLWGIANTHDTTV
+521 
-535 NDLKQINDLTS
+535 
-546 DTIYVGQVLK
+546 
-556 LKQQTN
+556 
-562 STSNQAPQSTID
+562 
-574 TYTVQSGDT
+574 
-583 LWRIA
+583 
-588 NTHDTT
+588 
-594 VNNLKQIN
+594 
-602 DLTSDTIYVGQVL
+602 
-615 KLKQQSTT
+615 TT
-623 QPESS
+623 QQGSS
-628 QSSQS
+628 QPSQS

-651 MGNDLTVSHLKQM
+651 MGNDLTVDHLKQM

-676 QLRIKEGQA
+676 QLRIKEGQT
-685 NSQASQSNSQTN
+685 NSQPSQSNSQTN
-697 QSSQNAGTYTVKAG
+697 QSSQNTGTYTVKAG

-745 SLGQATSTGSH
+745 SLGQATSTSSH
-756 SQSSASAQSSSSTN
+756 SQSSASAQSSSPTN
-770 GTYTVKAGD
+770 GTYMVKAGD

-815 SSKSAS
+815 SAKSAS
-821 ATSTA
+821 TTSTA
-826 SATYTVNSG
+826 SAMYTVKSG
-835 DSLWQIASA
+835 DSLWKIASA

-868 LKFR
+868 LKLR

>member
-1 MKMKKRKGRITSRR
+1 MKKRKGRITSRR
-15 ELHHLKKIQKV
+15 ELYHLKKIQKV

-72 VAQSSSQSSTQSS
+72 VAQSSSQSSTSSSVQSS
-85 SVAAGSRVT
+85 SVAAGLRVT

-127 KSSSASSVSNASSL
+127 KSSSASSASVTNASSL

-153 STASSGASSSS
+153 STASSVAGSSS
-164 SKSESSSS
+164 SKSESSGS
-172 QASVKPEKQNLA
+172 QSSVKPEKQNLA

-199 AKISSYPENV
+199 AEISSYPENV

-348 SDYGLTR
+348 SDYELTR

-436 LKQQSNSTSNQAPQS
+436 LKQQSNSTSNQTPQSTTDTYTVQSGDTLWGIANTHDTTVNNLKQINDLTSDTIYVGQVLKLKQQANSTSNQAPQS
-451 TVDTYTVQSGDTL
+451 TADTYTVQSGDTL

-499 QSNSTSNQAPQS
+499 QS
-511 TADTYTVQSG
+511 TVQ
-521 DTLWGIANTHDTTV
+521 
-535 NDLKQINDLTS
+535 Q
-546 DTIYVGQVLK
+546 
-556 LKQQTN
+556 
-562 STSNQAPQSTID
+562 
-574 TYTVQSGDT
+574 
-583 LWRIA
+583 
-588 NTHDTT
+588 
-594 VNNLKQIN
+594 
-602 DLTSDTIYVGQVL
+602 
-615 KLKQQSTT
+615 
-623 QPESS
+623 ESS
-628 QSSQS
+628 QPSQS

-676 QLRIKEGQA
+676 QLRIKEGQT

-745 SLGQATSTGSH
+745 SLGQAASTGSH
-756 SQSSASAQSSSSTN
+756 SQSSASVQSSSSTN

-802 NDTIYVGQTLNVS
+802 NDTIYIGQTLNVS
-815 SSKSAS
+815 STKSAS

-826 SATYTVNSG
+826 SATYTVKSG

-868 LKFR
+868 LKLR

>member
-15 ELHHLKKIQKV
+15 ELYHLKKIQKV

-72 VAQSSSQSSTQSS
+72 VAQSSSQSSTSSSVQSS
-85 SVAAGSRVT
+85 SVAAGLRVT

-127 KSSSASSVSNASSL
+127 KSSSASSASVTNASSL

-153 STASSGASSSS
+153 STASSVAGSSS
-164 SKSESSSS
+164 SKSESSGS
-172 QASVKPEKQNLA
+172 QSSVKPEKQNLA

-199 AKISSYPENV
+199 AEISSYPENV

-348 SDYGLTR
+348 SDYELTR

-436 LKQQSNSTSNQAPQS
+436 LKQQSNSTSNQTPQS
-451 TVDTYTVQSGDTL
+451 TTDTYTVQSGDTL

-485 SDTIYVGQVLKLKQ
+485 SDTIYVGQVLKF
-499 QSNSTSNQAPQS
+499 
-511 TADTYTVQSG
+511 
-521 DTLWGIANTHDTTV
+521 
-535 NDLKQINDLTS
+535 
-546 DTIYVGQVLK
+546 
-556 LKQQTN
+556 
-562 STSNQAPQSTID
+562 
-574 TYTVQSGDT
+574 
-583 LWRIA
+583 
-588 NTHDTT
+588 
-594 VNNLKQIN
+594 
-602 DLTSDTIYVGQVL
+602 
-615 KLKQQSTT
+615 KQQSTT
-623 QPESS
+623 QQESS
-628 QSSQS
+628 QPSQS

-676 QLRIKEGQA
+676 QLRIKEGQT

-720 HDTTVNALKQNNHLN
+720 HDTTVNALKQNNHLS

-745 SLGQATSTGSH
+745 SLGQTASTGSH
-756 SQSSASAQSSSSTN
+756 SQSTASTQSPTSN
-770 GTYTVKAGD
+770 GTYTVKSGD

-815 SSKSAS
+815 STKSAS
-821 ATSTA
+821 TTSTA
-826 SATYTVNSG
+826 SATYTVKSG

-868 LKFR
+868 LKLR

>member
-1 MKMKKRKGRITSRR
+1 MKKRKGRITSRR
-15 ELHHLKKIQKV
+15 ELYHLKKIQKV

-72 VAQSSSQSSTQSS
+72 VAQSSSQSSTSSSVQSS
-85 SVAAGSRVT
+85 SVAAGLRVT

-127 KSSSASSVSNASSL
+127 KSSSASSASVTNASSL

-153 STASSGASSSS
+153 STASSVAGSSS
-164 SKSESSSS
+164 SKSESSGS
-172 QASVKPEKQNLA
+172 QSSVKPEKQNLA

-199 AKISSYPENV
+199 AEISSYPENV

-436 LKQQSNSTSNQAPQS
+436 LKQQSNSTSNQTPQS
-451 TVDTYTVQSGDTL
+451 TTDTYTVQSGDTL

-499 QSNSTSNQAPQS
+499 QS
-511 TADTYTVQSG
+511 
-521 DTLWGIANTHDTTV
+521 
-535 NDLKQINDLTS
+535 
-546 DTIYVGQVLK
+546 
-556 LKQQTN
+556 
-562 STSNQAPQSTID
+562 
-574 TYTVQSGDT
+574 
-583 LWRIA
+583 
-588 NTHDTT
+588 
-594 VNNLKQIN
+594 
-602 DLTSDTIYVGQVL
+602 
-615 KLKQQSTT
+615 TT
-623 QPESS
+623 QQESS
-628 QSSQS
+628 QPSQS

-676 QLRIKEGQA
+676 QLRIKEEQT

-720 HDTTVNALKQNNHLN
+720 HDTTVNALKQNNHLS

-745 SLGQATSTGSH
+745 SLGQTASTGSH
-756 SQSSASAQSSSSTN
+756 SQSTASTQSSTSD
-770 GTYTVKAGD
+770 GTYTVKSGD

-815 SSKSAS
+815 STKSAL

-826 SATYTVNSG
+826 STTYTVKSG

-868 LKFR
+868 LKLR

>member
-15 ELHHLKKIQKV
+15 ELYHLKKIQKV
-26 KKVTTALGT
+26 KKATTALGT
-35 SLMVGTVGLLMGNK
+35 SLMVGTVGLLMGNR

-59 VDKTNEASSSTSK
+59 VDKTNETSSSTSK
-72 VAQSSSQSSTQSS
+72 VAQSSSQSATSSSVQSS

-109 EKNASSQSENSSQ
+109 AKNASSQSESSGQ

-141 QNHEPNKTVESS
+141 QNHEPGKTAESS
-153 STASSGASSSS
+153 STASSVARSSS
-164 SKSESSSS
+164 SKSESSGS
-172 QASVKPEKQNLA
+172 QSSVKPEKQNLA

-199 AKISSYPENV
+199 AEISSYPENV

-348 SDYGLTR
+348 SDYELTR

-436 LKQQSNSTSNQAPQS
+436 LKQQSNSTSNQTPQS
-451 TVDTYTVQSGDTL
+451 TTDTYTVQSGDTL

-499 QSNSTSNQAPQS
+499 
-511 TADTYTVQSG
+511 
-521 DTLWGIANTHDTTV
+521 
-535 NDLKQINDLTS
+535 
-546 DTIYVGQVLK
+546 
-556 LKQQTN
+556 
-562 STSNQAPQSTID
+562 
-574 TYTVQSGDT
+574 
-583 LWRIA
+583 R
-588 NTHDTT
+588 
-594 VNNLKQIN
+594 
-602 DLTSDTIYVGQVL
+602 
-615 KLKQQSTT
+615 STT
-623 QPESS
+623 QQESS
-628 QSSQS
+628 QPSQS

-676 QLRIKEGQA
+676 QLRIKEGQT

-720 HDTTVNALKQNNHLN
+720 HDTTVNALKQNNHLS

-745 SLGQATSTGSH
+745 SLGQTASTGSH
-756 SQSSASAQSSSSTN
+756 SQSTASTQSSTSD
-770 GTYTVKAGD
+770 GTYTVKSGD

-815 SSKSAS
+815 STKSAS

-826 SATYTVNSG
+826 STTYTVKSG

-868 LKFR
+868 LKLR

>member
-1 MKMKKRKGRITSRR
+1 MKKRRDRISSRR

-26 KKVTTALGT
+26 KKATTALGT

-59 VDKTNEASSSTSK
+59 VDKTNETSSNTSK
-72 VAQSSSQSSTQSS
+72 VAQSSSQSSTSSSVQSS
-85 SVAAGSRVT
+85 SVAAGSRIT
-94 REVVYSSSSSSSLNI
+94 QEVVYSSSSSTSLNV

-122 SSSNV
+122 NSSSV
-127 KSSSASSVSNASSL
+127 KGSSASSMSNASSL
-141 QNHEPNKTVESS
+141 QHGQSKTAESS
-153 STASSGASSSS
+153 STANSVTSFSS
-164 SKSESSSS
+164 SKAESSSS
-172 QASVKPEKQNLA
+172 QSSVKSEKQNLA

-199 AKISSYPENV
+199 AEISSYPENV

-247 ALSTQGHNLFGV
+247 ALSTEGHNLFGV

-295 SLTGYAQLIKNNFPN
+295 SLTSYAQLIKNNFPN

-321 AAANLKYGVYGS
+321 AAANLKNGVYGS

-368 QQNSNAANSNQ
+368 QQNSNAANSSQ

-451 TVDTYTVQSGDTL
+451 TADTYTVQSGDTL

-499 QSNSTSNQAPQS
+499 QS
-511 TADTYTVQSG
+511 
-521 DTLWGIANTHDTTV
+521 
-535 NDLKQINDLTS
+535 
-546 DTIYVGQVLK
+546 
-556 LKQQTN
+556 
-562 STSNQAPQSTID
+562 
-574 TYTVQSGDT
+574 
-583 LWRIA
+583 
-588 NTHDTT
+588 
-594 VNNLKQIN
+594 
-602 DLTSDTIYVGQVL
+602 
-615 KLKQQSTT
+615 TT
-623 QPESS
+623 QQGSS
-628 QSSQS
+628 QPSQS

-651 MGNDLTVSHLKQM
+651 MGNDLTVDHLKQM

-676 QLRIKEGQA
+676 QLRIKEGQT
-685 NSQASQSNSQTN
+685 NSQPSQSNSQTN
-697 QSSQNAGTYTVKAG
+697 QSSQNTGTYTVKAG

-745 SLGQATSTGSH
+745 SLGQATSTSSH
-756 SQSSASAQSSSSTN
+756 SQSSASAQSSSPTN
-770 GTYTVKAGD
+770 GTYMVKAGD

-815 SSKSAS
+815 SAKSAS
-821 ATSTA
+821 TTSTA
-826 SATYTVNSG
+826 SATYTVKSG
-835 DSLWQIASA
+835 DSLWKIASA
-844 NGTTVNQLKALN
+844 NVTTVNQLKALN

-868 LKFR
+868 LKLR

>member
-1 MKMKKRKGRITSRR
+1 MKMKKRKGRIKSRR

-26 KKVTTALGT
+26 KKATTALGT

-59 VDKTNEASSSTSK
+59 VDKTNETSSSTSK
-72 VAQSSSQSSTQSS
+72 VVQSSSQSATSSSVQSS

-94 REVVYSSSSSSSLNI
+94 QEVVYSSSSNSSLNI
-109 EKNASSQSENSSQ
+109 EKNASSQSESSSQ

-127 KSSSASSVSNASSL
+127 KSSSASSASVSNASSL
-141 QNHEPNKTVESS
+141 QSHEPNKTVESS

-164 SKSESSSS
+164 SKSESSGSQSS
-172 QASVKPEKQNLA
+172 IKTEKQNLA
-184 VQTGPSEQDLQKQWA
+184 VQTGPSEQDLQNQWA
-199 AKISSYPENV
+199 AEISSYPENV

-360 GTSSTNQN
+360 GASSTNQN

-388 GNQIPDTYTVKAGDS
+388 GNQVPDTYTVKAGDS

-408 QTYGTTVNNLKQ
+408 QTYGTTVNDLKQ

-436 LKQQSNSTSNQAPQS
+436 LKQQANSTSNQAPQS
-451 TVDTYTVQSGDTL
+451 TADTYTVQSGDTL

-499 QSNSTSNQAPQS
+499 QA
-511 TADTYTVQSG
+511 TA
-521 DTLWGIANTHDTTV
+521 
-535 NDLKQINDLTS
+535 
-546 DTIYVGQVLK
+546 
-556 LKQQTN
+556 QQ
-562 STSNQAPQSTID
+562 
-574 TYTVQSGDT
+574 
-583 LWRIA
+583 
-588 NTHDTT
+588 
-594 VNNLKQIN
+594 
-602 DLTSDTIYVGQVL
+602 
-615 KLKQQSTT
+615 
-623 QPESS
+623 ESS
-628 QSSQS
+628 QPSQS

-676 QLRIKEGQA
+676 QLRIKEGQT

-745 SLGQATSTGSH
+745 SLGQTASTGSH
-756 SQSSASAQSSSSTN
+756 SQSTASTQSSTSN
-770 GTYTVKAGD
+770 GTYTVKSGD

-815 SSKSAS
+815 STKSAS

-826 SATYTVNSG
+826 SATYTVKSG

-868 LKFR
+868 LKLR

>member
-1 MKMKKRKGRITSRR
+1 MKKRKGRITSRR
-15 ELHHLKKIQKV
+15 ELYHLKKIQKV
-26 KKVTTALGT
+26 KKATTALGT
-35 SLMVGTVGLLMGNK
+35 SLMVGTVGLLMGNR
-49 DKVQADTTVH
+49 DRVQADTTVH
-59 VDKTNEASSSTSK
+59 VDKTNETSSSTSK
-72 VAQSSSQSSTQSS
+72 VAQSSSQSATSSSVQSS

-109 EKNASSQSENSSQ
+109 AKNASSQSESSGQ

-141 QNHEPNKTVESS
+141 QNHEPGKTAESS
-153 STASSGASSSS
+153 STASSVASSSS

-172 QASVKPEKQNLA
+172 QSSVKPEKQNLA

-199 AKISSYPENV
+199 AEISSYPENV

-247 ALSTQGHNLFGV
+247 ALSTEGHNLFGV

-321 AAANLKYGVYGS
+321 AAANLKNGVYGS

-451 TVDTYTVQSGDTL
+451 TADTYTVQSGDTL

-499 QSNSTSNQAPQS
+499 QS
-511 TADTYTVQSG
+511 
-521 DTLWGIANTHDTTV
+521 
-535 NDLKQINDLTS
+535 
-546 DTIYVGQVLK
+546 
-556 LKQQTN
+556 
-562 STSNQAPQSTID
+562 
-574 TYTVQSGDT
+574 
-583 LWRIA
+583 
-588 NTHDTT
+588 
-594 VNNLKQIN
+594 
-602 DLTSDTIYVGQVL
+602 
-615 KLKQQSTT
+615 TT
-623 QPESS
+623 QQGSS
-628 QSSQS
+628 QPSQS

-651 MGNDLTVSHLKQM
+651 MGNDLTVDHLKQM

-676 QLRIKEGQA
+676 QLRIKEGQT
-685 NSQASQSNSQTN
+685 NSQPSQSNSQTN
-697 QSSQNAGTYTVKAG
+697 QSSQNTGTYTVKAG

-745 SLGQATSTGSH
+745 SLGQATSTSSH
-756 SQSSASAQSSSSTN
+756 SQSSASAQSSSPTN
-770 GTYTVKAGD
+770 GTYMVKAGD

-815 SSKSAS
+815 SAKSTS
-821 ATSTA
+821 ATSTP
-826 SATYTVNSG
+826 SATYTVKSG
-835 DSLWQIASA
+835 DSLWKIASA
-844 NGTTVNQLKALN
+844 NGTTVNQLKSLN

-868 LKFR
+868 LKLR

>member
-72 VAQSSSQSSTQSS
+72 VAQSSSQSSTSSSVQSS
-85 SVAAGSRVT
+85 SVAAGLRVT

-109 EKNASSQSENSSQ
+109 VKNASSQSENSSQ

-127 KSSSASSVSNASSL
+127 KSSSASSASVTNASSL

-153 STASSGASSSS
+153 STASSVAGSSS
-164 SKSESSSS
+164 SKSESSGS
-172 QASVKPEKQNLA
+172 QSSVKPEKQNLA

-199 AKISSYPENV
+199 AEISSYPENV

-436 LKQQSNSTSNQAPQS
+436 LKQQSNSTSNQTPQL
-451 TVDTYTVQSGDTL
+451 TTDTYTVQSGDTL

-499 QSNSTSNQAPQS
+499 QS
-511 TADTYTVQSG
+511 
-521 DTLWGIANTHDTTV
+521 
-535 NDLKQINDLTS
+535 
-546 DTIYVGQVLK
+546 
-556 LKQQTN
+556 
-562 STSNQAPQSTID
+562 
-574 TYTVQSGDT
+574 
-583 LWRIA
+583 
-588 NTHDTT
+588 
-594 VNNLKQIN
+594 
-602 DLTSDTIYVGQVL
+602 
-615 KLKQQSTT
+615 TT
-623 QPESS
+623 QQESS
-628 QSSQS
+628 QPSQS

-676 QLRIKEGQA
+676 QLRIKEEQT

-720 HDTTVNALKQNNHLN
+720 HDTTVNALKQNNHLS

-745 SLGQATSTGSH
+745 SLGQTALTGSH
-756 SQSSASAQSSSSTN
+756 SPTQSSTSN
-770 GTYTVKAGD
+770 GTYTVKSGD

-815 SSKSAS
+815 STKSAS

-826 SATYTVNSG
+826 STTYTVKSG

-868 LKFR
+868 LKLR

>member
-1 MKMKKRKGRITSRR
+1 MKKRKGRITSRR
-15 ELHHLKKIQKV
+15 ELYHLKKIQKV

-72 VAQSSSQSSTQSS
+72 VAQSSSQSSTSSSVQSS
-85 SVAAGSRVT
+85 SVAAGLRVT

-127 KSSSASSVSNASSL
+127 KSSSASSASVTNASSL

-153 STASSGASSSS
+153 STASSVAGSSS
-164 SKSESSSS
+164 SKSESSGS
-172 QASVKPEKQNLA
+172 QSSVKPEKQNLA

-199 AKISSYPENV
+199 AEISSYPENV

-348 SDYGLTR
+348 SDYELTR

-436 LKQQSNSTSNQAPQS
+436 LKQQSNSTSNQTPQS
-451 TVDTYTVQSGDTL
+451 TTDTYTVQSGDTL

-499 QSNSTSNQAPQS
+499 
-511 TADTYTVQSG
+511 
-521 DTLWGIANTHDTTV
+521 
-535 NDLKQINDLTS
+535 
-546 DTIYVGQVLK
+546 
-556 LKQQTN
+556 
-562 STSNQAPQSTID
+562 
-574 TYTVQSGDT
+574 
-583 LWRIA
+583 R
-588 NTHDTT
+588 
-594 VNNLKQIN
+594 
-602 DLTSDTIYVGQVL
+602 
-615 KLKQQSTT
+615 STT
-623 QPESS
+623 QQESS
-628 QSSQS
+628 QPSQS

-676 QLRIKEGQA
+676 QLRIKEGQT

-711 DTLWGIAND
+711 DTLWGIANN
-720 HDTTVNALKQNNHLN
+720 HDTTVNALKQNNHLS

-745 SLGQATSTGSH
+745 SLGQTASTGSH
-756 SQSSASAQSSSSTN
+756 SQSTASTQSSTSD
-770 GTYTVKAGD
+770 GTYTVKSGD

-815 SSKSAS
+815 STKSAS

-826 SATYTVNSG
+826 STTYTVKSG

-868 LKFR
+868 LKLR

>member
-1 MKMKKRKGRITSRR
+1 MKKRKGRITSRR
-15 ELHHLKKIQKV
+15 ELYYLKKIQKV
-26 KKVTTALGT
+26 KKATTALGT
-35 SLMVGTVGLLMGNK
+35 SLMVGTVGLLMGNR

-59 VDKTNEASSSTSK
+59 VDKTNETSSSTSK
-72 VAQSSSQSSTQSS
+72 VAQSSSQSATSSSVQSS

-109 EKNASSQSENSSQ
+109 AKNASSQSESSGQ

-141 QNHEPNKTVESS
+141 QNHEPGKTAESS
-153 STASSGASSSS
+153 STASSVASSSS

-172 QASVKPEKQNLA
+172 QSSVKPEKQNLA

-199 AKISSYPENV
+199 AEISSYPENV

-247 ALSTQGHNLFGV
+247 ALSTEGHNLFGV

-321 AAANLKYGVYGS
+321 AAANLKNGVYGS

-451 TVDTYTVQSGDTL
+451 TADTYTVQSGDTL

-499 QSNSTSNQAPQS
+499 QS
-511 TADTYTVQSG
+511 
-521 DTLWGIANTHDTTV
+521 
-535 NDLKQINDLTS
+535 
-546 DTIYVGQVLK
+546 
-556 LKQQTN
+556 
-562 STSNQAPQSTID
+562 
-574 TYTVQSGDT
+574 
-583 LWRIA
+583 
-588 NTHDTT
+588 
-594 VNNLKQIN
+594 
-602 DLTSDTIYVGQVL
+602 
-615 KLKQQSTT
+615 TT
-623 QPESS
+623 QQGSS
-628 QSSQS
+628 QPSQS

-651 MGNDLTVSHLKQM
+651 MGNDLTVDHLKQM

-676 QLRIKEGQA
+676 QLRIKEGQT
-685 NSQASQSNSQTN
+685 NSQPSQSNSQTN
-697 QSSQNAGTYTVKAG
+697 QSSQNTGTYTVKAG

-745 SLGQATSTGSH
+745 SLGQATSTSSH
-756 SQSSASAQSSSSTN
+756 SQSSASAQSSSPTN
-770 GTYTVKAGD
+770 GTYMVKAGD

-815 SSKSAS
+815 SAKSAS
-821 ATSTA
+821 TTSTA
-826 SATYTVNSG
+826 SATYTVKSG
-835 DSLWQIASA
+835 DSLWKIASA

-868 LKFR
+868 LKLR

>member
-1 MKMKKRKGRITSRR
+1 MKKRKGRITSRR
-15 ELHHLKKIQKV
+15 ELYHLKKIQKV
-26 KKVTTALGT
+26 KKATTALGT
-35 SLMVGTVGLLMGNK
+35 SLMVGTVGLLMGNR

-59 VDKTNEASSSTSK
+59 VDKTNETSSSTSK
-72 VAQSSSQSSTQSS
+72 VAQSSSQSATSSSVQSS

-109 EKNASSQSENSSQ
+109 AKNASSQSESSGQ

-127 KSSSASSVSNASSL
+127 KNSSASSVSNASSL
-141 QNHEPNKTVESS
+141 QNHEPGKTAESS
-153 STASSGASSSS
+153 STASSVASSSS

-172 QASVKPEKQNLA
+172 QSSVKPEKQNLA

-199 AKISSYPENV
+199 AEISSYPENV

-247 ALSTQGHNLFGV
+247 ALSTEGHNLFGV

-321 AAANLKYGVYGS
+321 AAANLKNGVYGS

-436 LKQQSNSTSNQAPQS
+436 LKQQSNSTSNQTPQS
-451 TVDTYTVQSGDTL
+451 TTDTYTVQSGDTL

-499 QSNSTSNQAPQS
+499 QS
-511 TADTYTVQSG
+511 
-521 DTLWGIANTHDTTV
+521 
-535 NDLKQINDLTS
+535 
-546 DTIYVGQVLK
+546 
-556 LKQQTN
+556 
-562 STSNQAPQSTID
+562 
-574 TYTVQSGDT
+574 
-583 LWRIA
+583 
-588 NTHDTT
+588 
-594 VNNLKQIN
+594 
-602 DLTSDTIYVGQVL
+602 
-615 KLKQQSTT
+615 TT
-623 QPESS
+623 QQGSS
-628 QSSQS
+628 QPSQS

-651 MGNDLTVSHLKQM
+651 MGNDLTVDHLKQM

-676 QLRIKEGQA
+676 QLRIKEGQT
-685 NSQASQSNSQTN
+685 NSQPSQSNSQTN
-697 QSSQNAGTYTVKAG
+697 QSSQNTGTYTVKAG

-745 SLGQATSTGSH
+745 SLGQATSTSSH
-756 SQSSASAQSSSSTN
+756 SQSSASAQSSSPTN
-770 GTYTVKAGD
+770 GTYMVKAGD

-815 SSKSAS
+815 SAKSAS
-821 ATSTA
+821 TTSTA
-826 SATYTVNSG
+826 SATYTVKSG
-835 DSLWQIASA
+835 DSLWKIASA

-868 LKFR
+868 LKLR

>member
-1 MKMKKRKGRITSRR
+1 MKKRRDRISSRR

-26 KKVTTALGT
+26 KKATTALGT
-35 SLMVGTVGLLMGNK
+35 SLMVGTIGLLMGNK

-59 VDKTNEASSSTSK
+59 VDKTSETSSNTSK
-72 VAQSSSQSSTQSS
+72 VAQSGSKSSTSSSVRSS
-85 SVAAGSRVT
+85 SVAAGSRIT
-94 REVVYSSSSSSSLNI
+94 REVVYSSSSSTNLNL
-109 EKNASSQSENSSQ
+109 EKNASSQSESSSQ
-122 SSSNV
+122 SSLNV
-127 KSSSASSVSNASSL
+127 KSSSASPMSNAFSL
-141 QNHEPNKTVESS
+141 QQGQSKTTASS
-153 STASSGASSSS
+153 STASSVESSSS
-164 SKSESSSS
+164 SKVESSNS
-172 QASVKPEKQNLA
+172 QTSVKSKKQNLA

-199 AKISSYPENV
+199 AEISSYPENV

-247 ALSTQGHNLFGV
+247 ALSTEGHNLFGV
-259 KWNGTGNY
+259 KWNGTGIY

-279 WHTINAKFQSY
+279 WHTIYAKFQSY

-339 YANSLDRMI
+339 YANLLDRMI
-348 SDYGLTR
+348 SNYGLTR

-368 QQNSNAANSNQ
+368 QQNSNAANSSQ

-436 LKQQSNSTSNQAPQS
+436 LKQQSASSSNQTSAS
-451 TVDTYTVQSGDTL
+451 SADTYTVQSGDTL

-485 SDTIYVGQVLKLKQ
+485 SDTIYVGQVLKL
-499 QSNSTSNQAPQS
+499 T
-511 TADTYTVQSG
+511 
-521 DTLWGIANTHDTTV
+521 
-535 NDLKQINDLTS
+535 
-546 DTIYVGQVLK
+546 
-556 LKQQTN
+556 
-562 STSNQAPQSTID
+562 
-574 TYTVQSGDT
+574 
-583 LWRIA
+583 
-588 NTHDTT
+588 
-594 VNNLKQIN
+594 
-602 DLTSDTIYVGQVL
+602 
-615 KLKQQSTT
+615 QQSTT
-623 QPESS
+623 QQASS
-628 QSSQS
+628 KLSQS

-651 MGNDLTVSHLKQM
+651 MGNDLTVDHLKQM

-676 QLRIKEGQA
+676 QLRIKEGQI
-685 NSQASQSNSQTN
+685 NSQPSQSNSQTN
-697 QSSQNAGTYTVKAG
+697 QFNQNTGTYTVKAG

-720 HDTTVNALKQNNHLN
+720 HDTTVNALKQNNHLS

-745 SLGQATSTGSH
+745 SLGQASSTSSH
-756 SQSSASAQSSSSTN
+756 SQSTASTQLSTSN
-770 GTYTVKAGD
+770 GTYTVKSGD

-802 NDTIYVGQTLNVS
+802 NDTIYVGQTLKVS
-815 SSKSAS
+815 SAKS
-821 ATSTA
+821 TSTTSTV
-826 SATYTVNSG
+826 SATYTVKSD
-835 DSLWQIASA
+835 DSLWKIASA
-844 NGTTVNQLKALN
+844 NGTTVNQLKSLN

-868 LKFR
+868 LKLR

>member
-15 ELHHLKKIQKV
+15 ELYHLKKIQKV

-72 VAQSSSQSSTQSS
+72 VTQSSSQSSTSSSVQSS
-85 SVAAGSRVT
+85 SVAAGLRVT

-109 EKNASSQSENSSQ
+109 EKNVSSQSENSSQ

-127 KSSSASSVSNASSL
+127 KSSSASSASVTNASSL

-153 STASSGASSSS
+153 STASSAASSSS
-164 SKSESSSS
+164 SKSESSGS
-172 QASVKPEKQNLA
+172 QSSVKPEKQNLA

-199 AKISSYPENV
+199 AEISSYPENV

-436 LKQQSNSTSNQAPQS
+436 LKQQSNSTSNQTPQS
-451 TVDTYTVQSGDTL
+451 TTDTYTVQSGDTL

-499 QSNSTSNQAPQS
+499 QSNSTSNQTPQS
-511 TADTYTVQSG
+511 TTDTYTVQSG
-521 DTLWGIANTHDTTV
+521 DTLWG
-535 NDLKQINDLTS
+535 
-546 DTIYVGQVLK
+546 
-556 LKQQTN
+556 
-562 STSNQAPQSTID
+562 
-574 TYTVQSGDT
+574 
-583 LWRIA
+583 IA

-623 QPESS
+623 QQGSS
-628 QSSQS
+628 QPSQS

-651 MGNDLTVSHLKQM
+651 MGNDLTVDHLKQM

-676 QLRIKEGQA
+676 QLRIKEGQT
-685 NSQASQSNSQTN
+685 NSQPSQSNSQTN

-720 HDTTVNALKQNNHLN
+720 HDTTVNALKQNNHLS

-745 SLGQATSTGSH
+745 SLGQTASTGSH
-756 SQSSASAQSSSSTN
+756 SQSTASTQSSTSD
-770 GTYTVKAGD
+770 GTYTVKSGD

-815 SSKSAS
+815 STKSAS

-826 SATYTVNSG
+826 STTYTVKSG

-868 LKFR
+868 LKLR